1 MDLLCSL
8 FPSSKADHG
17 VISMERRTPRAWG
30 TGHWAWGEEEAGREG
45 GTGGEEMGTPG
56 SVQ

>member
-1 MDLLCSL
+1 M
-8 FPSSKADHG
+8 ARG
-17 VISMERRTPRAWG
+17 TPRAWG

-45 GTGGEEMGTPG
+45 GAGEEEVGAPD